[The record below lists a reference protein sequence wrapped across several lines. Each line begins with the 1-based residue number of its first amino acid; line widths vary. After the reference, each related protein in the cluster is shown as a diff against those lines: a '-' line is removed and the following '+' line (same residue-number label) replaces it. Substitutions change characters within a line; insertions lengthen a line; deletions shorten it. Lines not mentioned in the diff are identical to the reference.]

1 MTALALIPIAALA
14 LALLYRPARPERI
27 GFVERTA
34 RGVAP
39 MPPAEKWQRLNRWAA
54 LYGHCTIEQQLA
66 PGEWPFVASAVHE
79 LPKAQQTDPRELVR

>member
-1 MTALALIPIAALA
+1 MTALALTPLAALA
-14 LALLYRPARPERI
+14 LALLWQPSRPERV

-39 MPPAEKWQRLNRWAA
+39 MAPPEKWQRMNRWAA
-54 LYGHCTIEQQLA
+54 LYGRCTIEQQLA
-66 PGEWPFVASAVHE
+66 PGAWPFVASAVHK